1 VYDLAV
7 FMTESEYLATSE
19 EAVSNLQQLIEE
31 PELYIVALSSSSPS
45 DQLAIIPDR
54 VDDLLEL
61 SDSIGTSH
69 GIEITDTLRFFIGD
83 HPAQQFERSTQVGGT
98 YKCGSCGCPDSSMDD
113 FARAG
118 QCKWRSLADLQSLVL
133 AGKHGSK
140 VGTLKAFSGLKVAEL
155 REELHS
161 RGVWDTDVPKQH
173 LERLLNEILMGAQR
187 VPSLLI
193 SDPKQALGDLNIAD
207 YEIIDCEPLHDLKG
221 HLHHLLTELPHILT
235 GGPQIACQDLLQNVL
250 FSRKEG
256 GYTGADLRVA
266 LLEVFKLLHCQDVDA
281 DVKLLL
287 QTGVYL
293 QYYWL

>member
-7 FMTESEYLATSE
+7 FMTESEYLATSG

-31 PELYIVALSSSSPS
+31 PELYIVALSSSSPT

-61 SDSIGTSH
+61 SDSIHNSH

-83 HPAQQFERSTQVGGT
+83 HPAQQFERGTQVGGT

-155 REELHS
+155 PHFPSSPLPFFP
-161 RGVWDTDVPKQH
+161 T
-173 LERLLNEILMGAQR
+173 
-187 VPSLLI
+187 SLLGTLCG
-193 SDPKQALGDLNIAD
+193 AHWLG
-207 YEIIDCEPLHDLKG
+207 
-221 HLHHLLTELPHILT
+221 
-235 GGPQIACQDLLQNVL
+235 
-250 FSRKEG
+250 
-256 GYTGADLRVA
+256 
-266 LLEVFKLLHCQDVDA
+266 
-281 DVKLLL
+281 
-287 QTGVYL
+287 
-293 QYYWL
+293 